1 MKRYDFETL
10 IDRRNTHCCKWDV
23 PKDSLP
29 MSIADM
35 DFPVCDE
42 IRSALSKRLEHPIY
56 GYTEPDD
63 DFFKAYIDFYQ
74 RRHSLLLKREWM
86 FFSTG
91 VVPTI
96 SSTVRKLTSIG
107 DDVVVL
113 SPVYNIFYNS
123 IVNNQRNILQVPL
136 LYINQRFEID
146 FDALSKALS
155 REKTTLMILCN
166 PGNPTSKI
174 FTSEE
179 LEKIGRLAY
188 ENSVVVLSDE
198 IHCEL
203 TRPGVSYT
211 PFISV
216 NEVNKN
222 NCVMA
227 IAPTKTFN
235 LAGIQSSMVVI
246 PNPELRRK
254 VNRQLNTDECAEPNI
269 LSCEAAK
276 AAFSYGEE
284 WLDELREVLFENRKV
299 VMDSIDEKIPSLSY
313 CLGDATYLL
322 FLDISQLSLS
332 SEEFSAFLKEK
343 TGLILNPGKVYG
355 GIGDRFVRMNV
366 AVPKTRLLD
375 GLERLRSG
383 VEMLLR

>member
-1 MKRYDFETL
+1 MKKYDFETL
-10 IDRRNTHCCKWDV
+10 VDRSKSHCCKWNV
-23 PKDSLP
+23 ESGCLP

-42 IRSALSKRLEHPIY
+42 IRLSLKERLEHPIY

-63 DFFKAYIDFYQ
+63 DFYQAYIDFYQ
-74 RRHSLLLKREWM
+74 KRHSLSLKKEWM

-96 SSTVRKLTSIG
+96 SSTVRKLTSLG
-107 DDVVVL
+107 DNVVVL

-123 IVNNQRNILQVPL
+123 IINNGRNILQVPL

-146 FDALSKALS
+146 FDALQKALQD
-155 REKTTLMILCN
+155 EKTTLMILCN

-174 FTSEE
+174 FTRDE
-179 LEKIGRLAY
+179 LEKIGKLAF

-203 TRPGVSYT
+203 TRPGLNYT

-216 NEVNKN
+216 NETNIN

-235 LAGIQSSMVVI
+235 LAGIQSSLVVI

-276 AAFSYGEE
+276 AAFRYGEE
-284 WLDELREVLFENRKV
+284 WLDQLREVLFENRRI
-299 VMDSIDEKIPSLSY
+299 VMDFIDKEIPSLSY

-322 FLDISQLSLS
+322 FLDISKLPMA
-332 SEEFSAFLKEK
+332 SEEFCRFLKEK

-355 GIGDRFVRMNV
+355 GLGDRFVRMNV
-366 AVPKTRLLD
+366 ALPKTRLLD
-375 GLERLRSG
+375 GLNRLHKG
-383 VEMLLR
+383 VELLLG

>member
-1 MKRYDFETL
+1 
-10 IDRRNTHCCKWDV
+10 
-23 PKDSLP
+23 